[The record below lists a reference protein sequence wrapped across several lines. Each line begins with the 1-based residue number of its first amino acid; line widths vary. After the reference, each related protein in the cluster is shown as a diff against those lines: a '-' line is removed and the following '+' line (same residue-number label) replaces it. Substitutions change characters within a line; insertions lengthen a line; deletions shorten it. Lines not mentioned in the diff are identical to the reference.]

1 MDTTT
6 ISAFD
11 MAKLRKWI
19 QEALKLPKEAVI
31 GGWLPEN
38 PLSAFITMDVLNTNE
53 IGQATREFDGKRE
66 RIRQSMQSTVS
77 VSCFGR
83 NSLAQSYKLKAIFQS
98 SAFLSF
104 LKSNHLGVIR
114 FSDVRNLTATVG
126 ADYEERGQ
134 FDVIFSHHHIVDTP
148 LEPIERVEQ
157 RTNNKSQD
165 IGA

>member
-6 ISAFD
+6 ISALD
-11 MAKLRKWI
+11 TAKLRKWI
-19 QEALKLPKEAVI
+19 QQALQLPNGTVI

-38 PLSAFITMDVLNTNE
+38 PLPAFITVDLMTSNE

-66 RIRQSMQSTVS
+66 RITQSMQSTVG

-104 LKSNHLGVIR
+104 LKSNHWGVIR

-134 FDVIFSHHHIVDTP
+134 FDVVFSHHHIVDTP
-148 LEPIERVEQ
+148 LDPIESVEQ
-157 RTNNKSQD
+157 RTNHLNQQ
-165 IGA
+165 IGG